1 MRTISLLVPALA
13 TTLSLVSMGCGS
25 NEEPYQA
32 APAWTGQKASLPSPP
47 TVSVQIKNG
56 EAYTVAGVQH
66 HLRSSI
72 HSEEVNKK
80 EITIEG
86 YIVESNIEGAPACAL
101 HPTGKKDPDGCKT
114 EIPSFWIADTKGG
127 KGPKI
132 RVLGFA
138 RNFAVVYDAMKKYK
152 GLKEAPK
159 EAIKDDVYN
168 VDLPYPLPAVDAK
181 VRVTGTYGF
190 TSTGGTGLVSDPTN
204 GIMSYKKLTVVEAAP
219 KPASFNNAKM

>member
-1 MRTISLLVPALA
+1 MRSVLSF
-13 TTLSLVSMGCGS
+13 SLVAVLSFGCGG

-32 APAWTGQKASLPSPP
+32 APAWTGQKASLPAPP
-47 TVSVQIKNG
+47 TVSVTIKNG
-56 EAYTVAGVQH
+56 EFYTVAGVQH

-80 EITIEG
+80 ELTIEG
-86 YIVESNIEGAPACAL
+86 YIVESNIEPAPACAL
-101 HPTGKKDPDGCKT
+101 HPTGKKDPEGCKT
-114 EIPSFWIADTKGG
+114 EIPSFWIADAKGA
-127 KGPKI
+127 KSPKI

-168 VDLPYPLPAVDAK
+168 VDLPFPLPAVDAK
-181 VRVTGTYGF
+181 VRITGIYGY
-190 TSTGGTGLVSDPTN
+190 TSNGGTGLVSDPSN
-204 GIMSYKKLTVVEAAP
+204 GIMTFKKMTVVDPAP
-219 KPASFNNAKM
+219 KPASFNNAKL